1 MYGTQ
6 SGSISGASLAVPQER
21 PRESLLESINLQ
33 MQQALKE
40 LHSDSVR
47 LHNLA
52 DRVIGTRPEAAGVGE
67 QNAPVGSSL
76 QSLERSVNGLQNL
89 ARMVSDAAERLERL

>member
-1 MYGTQ
+1 MYSSTGNLN
-6 SGSISGASLAVPQER
+6 SAPAAPPMER
-21 PRESLLESINLQ
+21 PRESLLESLNQ
-33 MQQALKE
+33 NMQQALKE
-40 LHSDSVR
+40 LHGGSVR

-67 QNAPVGSSL
+67 TNAPVGSSM